1 MIKICFNGNGFPWNQ
16 KKMNRFIYVKKYSRH
31 TVHLLYIFFSCWPAP
46 KYSWTPPLVF
56 PLKMSVISQTCSGW
70 WLPKLS
76 QQTKNIFKVGN
87 VIKNIAVIDVVFM
100 SLLWYLD
107 ILLGLRIQKQKFQSL
122 LSKAF
127 LQKPRKSYE
136 KTSASSLFFN
146 QVPGLRP
153 AISSN
158 RDPGA
163 GVFLWVFINVRLL
176 LRSKIF
182 WSIFS

>member
-1 MIKICFNGNGFPWNQ
+1 M
-16 KKMNRFIYVKKYSRH
+16 Y
-31 TVHLLYIFFSCWPAP
+31 LLYIYFSCWPAP

-107 ILLGLRIQKQKFQSL
+107 ILLGLRIQKQKHQSL
-122 LSKAF
+122 LWKRF
-127 LQKPRKSYE
+127 LKNLVKFTVKHLRRG
-136 KTSASSLFFN
+136 LFFN
-146 QVPGLRP
+146 KVPDCKP
-153 AISSN
+153 TISSN
-158 RDPGA
+158 RYSGT
-163 GVFLWVFINVRLL
+163 GVFLWVFNKHTAAPEEQDLLVESLFIMLQVFTKNEQASVLTWRNCAIYVR
-176 LRSKIF
+176 I
-182 WSIFS
+182 

>member
-100 SLLWYLD
+100 SLLWYLEYC
-107 ILLGLRIQKQKFQSL
+107 LVWGFRN
-122 LSKAF
+122 
-127 LQKPRKSYE
+127 KSTKVFYE
-136 KTSASSLFFN
+136 KGSWKTS
-146 QVPGLRP
+146 
-153 AISSN
+153 
-158 RDPGA
+158 
-163 GVFLWVFINVRLL
+163 
-176 LRSKIF
+176 
-182 WSIFS
+182 